1 MPALWAACFTPPAH
15 FGAQT
20 QDANPK
26 RGTRMKKT
34 SDLKTKSNSR
44 FSAKTR
50 PFRPFWRRYWPLSTL
65 WLVIVLTAATSGCN
79 MPGRDAAGSSTPNV
93 TQAFQTVQAR
103 LTEAALQTPQTS
115 PTPASSNTPVS
126 TGSPASPTLAPTTA
140 VAPTTG
146 PTSSTKLCDQAEA
159 GSPIDVTIPDD
170 TQMTPGQAFTK
181 VWRLRNSGTCAWT
194 KNYSIAVFSGDP
206 MNAPDS
212 VPLPKQIDPGQTV
225 DISVDLVAPTAAGS
239 YQGNWKVR
247 NASGTWF
254 GIGPG
259 GSSPFWVRIVVAGT
273 ITPGTPTPATA
284 TPSTPYPV
292 VTTQVVNP
300 GVLVSGS
307 NTLVVND
314 KLNLDTNLLNL
325 GGEDITLTPN
335 AQGRLL
341 LTTLGNAGLAGFGSS
356 EPSYTQCLAAGA
368 GAAAVTMRNIPQGFY
383 ICYRTDQSFYGW
395 MRVLSYND
403 TSGTLNLQINTWVN
417 P

>member
-1 MPALWAACFTPPAH
+1 MKTP
-15 FGAQT
+15 
-20 QDANPK
+20 
-26 RGTRMKKT
+26 
-34 SDLKTKSNSR
+34 SDLETQSDNILSNKTYLFHHFQKRQSH
-44 FSAKTR
+44 
-50 PFRPFWRRYWPLSTL
+50 LSTL
-65 WLVIVLTAATSGCN
+65 WLVIAIIMATSACN
-79 MPGRDAAGSSTPNV
+79 MPGRDAAGSPTPNV

-103 LTEAALQTPQTS
+103 LTEAALMTPQTS
-115 PTPASSNTPVS
+115 PTPAFSSTPALTVS
-126 TGSPASPTLAPTTA
+126 STSPSLASTTP

-170 TQMTPGQAFTK
+170 TQMTPGQTFTK
-181 VWRLRNSGTCAWT
+181 VWRLRNSGTCTWT

-212 VPLPKQIDPGQTV
+212 VPLPKLIDPGQTV
-225 DISVDLVAPTAAGS
+225 DISVDLVAPSTAGS
-239 YQGNWKVR
+239 YQGNWKLR

-259 GSSPFWVRIVVAGT
+259 GSSPFWVRIVVSGT
-273 ITPGTPTPATA
+273 TTPGTPTPATA
-284 TPSTPYPV
+284 TPATPYPV
-292 VTTQVVNP
+292 VTTQAVNP

-307 NTLVVND
+307 NTLAAND

-325 GGEDITLTPN
+325 GGEDISLVPN
-335 AQGRLL
+335 SQGRLL
-341 LTTLGNAGLAGFGSS
+341 LSTLGNAGLAGFGSS
-356 EPSYTQCLAAGA
+356 EPSYAQCLAAGA
-368 GAAAVTMRNIPQGFY
+368 GAAAVTMKNIPQGFY

-403 TSGTLNLQINTWVN
+403 TSGILNLQINTWVN